1 MTIFLGRCA
10 VSDFLRHGARDA
22 RRVMATG
29 LCLVILALSVLVMPV
44 ADARA
49 ETPAEF
55 ARRIE
60 DAYKADNKKAALWD
74 LFYTAG
80 GLDMTA
86 YGLLVET
93 VEKLDLLAPPV
104 EVLVEPLT
112 PDEDVVE
119 KLDGFVYF
127 QNLEPVG
134 AINIFNAKEPQRI
147 IRQYYGRHEGVLYL
161 TATIKQKDMMRPK
174 KIDPDNWFYRRNR
187 GQAQNPL
194 GVKDEE

>member
-1 MTIFLGRCA
+1 MTISLGRYA
-10 VSDFLRHGARDA
+10 VSDFLGYGACSA
-22 RRVMATG
+22 RRMLAAA
-29 LCLVILALSVLVMPV
+29 LCFMILAVPV
-44 ADARA
+44 TAVRA

-55 ARRIE
+55 TRRIE
-60 DAYKADNKKAALWD
+60 DAYRADNKKAALWD

-104 EVLVEPLT
+104 QVLVEPLM

-119 KLDGFVYF
+119 KLEGFVYF

-134 AINIFNAKEPQRI
+134 AVNIFNPKEPKRI
-147 IRQYYGRHEGVLYL
+147 IRQYYGRHEGTLFL
-161 TATIKQKDMMRPK
+161 TATIKQKDMMRPQ
-174 KIDPDNWFYRRNR
+174 KIEPDNWFYRRNR
-187 GQAQNPL
+187 GQAENPL
-194 GVKDEE
+194 GAPDKE